1 MKDLPYALLMSIVMP
16 SFVILLVAE
25 WIAWRRN
32 RADENRRGFL
42 GRDTTNSLLISVLS
56 QITGPLE
63 RAVLPFS
70 FVVVAAK
77 VTPLHMPGNAWWTWV
92 IGMVVTDC
100 CYYWAHR
107 ADHRIR
113 WLWAAHS
120 VHHSSEYFNL
130 STAVRTPAF
139 MPQAIFLRTA
149 AFIPAAM
156 IGVPAYVILF
166 CQTLGLIYQWP
177 LHTERVGK
185 LPRPIEFL
193 FNTPS
198 HHRVHHGSNNPYL
211 DKNYGAILIIWD
223 RMFGSWAPEL
233 EVPTYGMTKNIHTY
247 NPLKTNFHE
256 FILMCKDV
264 TKARTWRGRWITL
277 FGPPGAP
284 VAGVSPAAAVVPAP
298 VAVEETSV

>member
-1 MKDLPYALLMSIVMP
+1 MKDLPYALLFSIVMP
-16 SFVILLVAE
+16 SFVILLLAE
-25 WIAWRRN
+25 WITWRRKRN
-32 RADENRRGFL
+32 RDDKRGFL
-42 GRDTTNSLLISVLS
+42 GRDTTNSLLISLLS
-56 QITGPLE
+56 QFTGPLE

-70 FVVVAAK
+70 FVVVASAL
-77 VTPLHMPGNAWWTWV
+77 TPWHMPADAWWTWV
-92 IGMVVTDC
+92 VGMVVTDF

-113 WLWAAHS
+113 FLWAAHS

-130 STAVRTPAF
+130 STAVRTPAM
-139 MPQAIFLRTA
+139 MPQAIFLRNA
-149 AFIPAAM
+149 AFIPAGLA
-156 IGVPAYVILF
+156 GVPAYVILF

-185 LPRPIEFL
+185 LPRPIEFV

-223 RMFGSWAPEL
+223 RMFGSYAPEL
-233 EVPTYGMTKNIHTY
+233 DVPTYGLTKNIGTY

-256 FILMCKDV
+256 LWVMLKDV
-264 TKARTWRGRWITL
+264 RNAPTWHGRWITL
-277 FGPPGAP
+277 FGPPGASVGAVKPPVRVEEP
-284 VAGVSPAAAVVPAP
+284 VA
-298 VAVEETSV
+298 